1 MNARAPYQSSLRD
14 AQAASTRRRILEA
27 VAAVLERGEEP
38 TYALVAAE
46 AGCQERTVYR
56 HFPAKDELARA
67 FWEWQDELLGPRDR
81 GPASV
86 EDLGPWIAR
95 NYGAFD
101 ERPELVRAMLHT
113 RHGRAARLSE
123 RAERQSMTLRCV
135 DGSLP
140 GLDRRTRR
148 RVAAATHVLYSAGA
162 WELLR
167 DHWDMDGAEAAE
179 TMGLALTALYEGVR
193 RRAAR
198 AASSRRRTAR

>member
-113 RHGRAARLSE
+113 RHGRAARLSDN
-123 RAERQSMTLRCV
+123 AARQQAMLR
-135 DGSLP
+135 
-140 GLDRRTRR
+140 T
-148 RVAAATHVLYSAGA
+148 AAA
-162 WELLR
+162 ELPQL
-167 DHWDMDGAEAAE
+167 DPP
-179 TMGLALTALYEGVR
+179 TR
-193 RRAAR
+193 RRAA
-198 AASSRRRTAR
+198 AAIQLLSSAAAWEVLRDYWDMTADEAAATARLAITAILDGLDARRGPRRKKDTP

>member
-1 MNARAPYQSSLRD
+1 MNTRAPYHSRLRD
-14 AQAASTRRRILEA
+14 AQAAGTRRRILEA

-56 HFPAKDELARA
+56 HFPAREELASA
-67 FWEWQDELLGPRDR
+67 FWDWQYEALGPSDR
-81 GPASV
+81 SPSSV
-86 EDLGPWIAR
+86 EDLAPWIAR
-95 NYGAFD
+95 NFRAFD

-113 RHGRAARLSE
+113 RHGRAARLSAN
-123 RAERQSMTLRCV
+123 AERQSMTFRCV

-148 RVAAATHVLYSAGA
+148 RVAAATHVLFSAGA

-167 DHWDMDGAEAAE
+167 DYWDMNAAEAAE
-179 TMGLALTALYEGVR
+179 TMRLALSALYEGVR
-193 RRAAR
+193 RHAAQTP
-198 AASSRRRTAR
+198 SRRRTAR